1 MPKRISLLLSEMSLA
16 NFSNLSILQ
25 ITVGFCRKN
34 MNKKGLFQI
43 NRALYGICVI
53 YRPQSVK
60 QFAELTGSEMEQ
72 GMAPG
77 GG

>member
-1 MPKRISLLLSEMSLA
+1 
-16 NFSNLSILQ
+16 
-25 ITVGFCRKN
+25 